1 MSEIIDNR
9 AKRIQTLKEI
19 IKKLHR
25 GETPESVKRE
35 LTEIVRQTD
44 STEIA
49 AMEQELMAEGMAVEE
64 VQSMCDLHSEVLRDL
79 IVEAVPAEIQPG
91 HPLDTFKR
99 ENDAIGEVAAGMKK
113 SLEEIEAAADDAP
126 VSGQVESLREQF
138 NSLMD
143 VEKHYRRKENLLFSC
158 LERHGVSGPSKVMW
172 GKDDEVRELLKALG
186 EALGE
191 KGASAG
197 DWKLVAETVAR
208 PALAAVK
215 EMIFKETEILFPMSE
230 QTLTGDEWG
239 EIWSQSPEYGYC
251 LIEPREGYL
260 PPAQTGPEKE
270 ARIASGES
278 IVFAT
283 GSLTYDQLRAVF
295 ASLPV
300 DVTFVDDQDRV
311 AFFSEGGRRIF
322 SRSKAIIGRKVQ
334 HCHPPKSVNIVE
346 GIVSDFRAGR
356 QDVAEFWIQSQG
368 RFIHIRYF
376 AVRDQAGKYLGTL
389 ETTQDVTGIKSLEG
403 ERRLLA
409 YEK

>member
-25 GETPESVKRE
+25 GETPASVKQE
-35 LTEIVRQTD
+35 LSEIVRQTD

-79 IVEAVPAEIQPG
+79 IVETLPALVQPG

-99 ENDAIGEVAAGMKK
+99 ENEAIKEVAAGMK
-113 SLEEIEAAADDAP
+113 LLLDEIDGAADGSP
-126 VSGQVESLREQF
+126 VAAQVEKLRERF
-138 NSLMD
+138 NCLMD

-158 LERHGVSGPSKVMW
+158 LERHGVTGPSKVMW

-186 EALGE
+186 DSLSES
-191 KGASAG
+191 GASAG
-197 DWKLVAETVAR
+197 DWKLVVETVAR
-208 PALAAVK
+208 PALAAVE

-239 EIWSQSPEYGYC
+239 EVWNQSPEYGYC
-251 LIEPREGYL
+251 LIEPGEGYL
-260 PPAQTGPEKE
+260 PPEQARPEKL
-270 ARIASGES
+270 ARIGTGEA
-278 IVFAT
+278 IVFET
-283 GSLTYDQLRAVF
+283 GSLTLDQLRGLF
-295 ASLPV
+295 STLPV

-311 AFFSEGGRRIF
+311 AYFSEGGKRIF

-334 HCHPPKSVNIVE
+334 HCHPPRSVHIVE
-346 GIVSDFRAGR
+346 QIVSDFRSGR
-356 QDVAEFWIQSQG
+356 RDVADFWIQSQG
-368 RFIHIRYF
+368 RFIQIRYF
-376 AVRDQAGKYLGTL
+376 AVRDRGGKYLGTL
-389 ETTQDVTGIKSLEG
+389 EVTQDVTEIRQLDG
-403 ERRLLA
+403 ERRLLS
-409 YEK
+409 YDK